1 MNDEK
6 EKGIVRRVGRM
17 YAWSIIGSWREVR
30 ENASRLGQRLRELR
44 AGPRRHETFTDAVDR
59 FGLTTE
65 RLVRRHDELTSLSVL
80 YAVIVVIGL
89 GFLAAAPQSEHPINH
104 ALMSIGVMLVAGSKL
119 LTARFRIA
127 QIKAQRFF
135 GFWDWLLQRELPK

>member
-1 MNDEK
+1 MIDDK
-6 EKGIVRRVGRM
+6 EIGIVRRVGRM
-17 YAWSIIGSWREVR
+17 YAWSILGTWREVR
-30 ENASRLGQRLRELR
+30 ENASRLGQRLRQLR
-44 AGPRRHETFTDAVDR
+44 EGPRRYETFTDAIDR

-89 GFLAAAPQSEHPINH
+89 GFLVAAPQSEHPINH

-119 LTARFRIA
+119 LAARFRIA

-135 GFWDWLLQRELPK
+135 GFWEWLRGLTK

>member
-1 MNDEK
+1 MSGNEQDT
-6 EKGIVRRVGRM
+6 GIVRRVGRL
-17 YAWSIIGSWREVR
+17 YAWSILGTWREVR
-30 ENASRLGQRLRELR
+30 DNATRLQQRLRQLR
-44 AGPRRHETFTDAVDR
+44 DGPRRHETFTDAVDR

-65 RLVRRHDELTSLSVL
+65 RLVKRHNELTSLSVL

-104 ALMSIGVMLVAGSKL
+104 VLMSIGAIVVAGSKFL
-119 LTARFRIA
+119 VTRFRIA

-135 GFWDWLLQRELPK
+135 GFGDWLRGLAK